1 MPTYRTLNLT
11 DNSVK
16 YVTATNKAQARS
28 HVARKI
34 IQVEVADAAQI
45 FEDAANKVN
54 LVTEDAS
61 AE

>member
-1 MPTYRTLNLT
+1 MPTYRCLSLI
-11 DNSVK
+11 DNKVSYVK
-16 YVTATNKAQARS
+16 ATNRAQARS